1 MLKLTIEESL
11 TGPLAHPPT
20 RKALEELV
28 DRSKTLDEVAAGI
41 RTITGLM
48 YYRGGSHIAIHC
60 KHEYFFSDLKV
71 VECGHTRWAIITEGE
86 G

>member
-28 DRSKTLDEVAAGI
+28 SGAASLIDAAMGIKTI
-41 RTITGLM
+41 PGLAC
-48 YYRGGSHIAIHC
+48 YHGGSHIAVH
-60 KHEYFFSDLKV
+60 SGSNGQLS
-71 VECGHTRWAIITEGE
+71 HTRWAIITEGE

>member
-1 MLKLTIEESL
+1 MLKLTIEEGL

-28 DRSKTLDEVAAGI
+28 DRAASLIDAAEGIKTI
-41 RTITGLM
+41 PGLAC
-48 YYRGGSHIAIHC
+48 YHGGSHVAVHAGLANG
-60 KHEYFFSDLKV
+60 FF
-71 VECGHTRWAIITEGE
+71 GTTRWAIITEGE